1 MNDLIMTVNGWVATD
16 PSQHVGPTGAR
27 LTSFRLASTSRFFD
41 RDKGE
46 WTDGRTEWFT
56 IKVFRGAAITVANS
70 IKKGQPVTVHGRFR
84 TNEWEGEGGTRT
96 DLVIDATSVGHD
108 LTRGTAEFTRAFG
121 DASLAGDDAVAEG
134 APEDGPAEDGPAE
147 DGAAEASVEET
158 DVKGAD
164 GGEDEESE
172 AGSVEE
178 PLALSA

>member
-56 IKVFRGAAITVANS
+56 VKVFRNAAITVANS

-84 TNEWEGEGGTRT
+84 TNEWESDGGTRT

-121 DASLAGDDAVAEG
+121 DAALSGDSGAGDAGADEG
-134 APEDGPAEDGPAE
+134 
-147 DGAAEASVEET
+147 GADEG
-158 DVKGAD
+158 GAD
-164 GGEDEESE
+164 GGGDAARPTENPDDAAE
-172 AGSVEE
+172 ADSVEE

>member
-1 MNDLIMTVNGWVATD
+1 VRQNPKEGGMNDLIMTVNGWVATD

-56 IKVFRGAAITVANS
+56 VKVFRGAAITVANS

-121 DASLAGDDAVAEG
+121 DASLAGDDAAEEG
-134 APEDGPAEDGPAE
+134 IAEDGT
-147 DGAAEASVEET
+147 AEASADET
-158 DVKGAD
+158 DDAATEAAD
-164 GGEDEESE
+164 
-172 AGSVEE
+172 AGSVEA

>member
-56 IKVFRGAAITVANS
+56 VKVFRNAAITVANS

-121 DASLAGDDAVAEG
+121 DASLAGDDGSADAAAENDESAEG
-134 APEDGPAEDGPAE
+134 GD
-147 DGAAEASVEET
+147 S
-158 DVKGAD
+158 DVRDAD
-164 GGEDEESE
+164 DN
-172 AGSVEE
+172 ADE

>member
-1 MNDLIMTVNGWVATD
+1 MNDLVMTVNGWVATD

-56 IKVFRGAAITVANS
+56 VKVFRGAAITVANS

-84 TNEWEGEGGTRT
+84 TNEWEGDNGSRT

-108 LTRGTAEFTRAFG
+108 LTRGTAEFTRAYG
-121 DASLAGDDAVAEG
+121 DATLAGDDGAEAGTDDGAADESTGDQPTDDAASDDADG
-134 APEDGPAEDGPAE
+134 APEGEAED
-147 DGAAEASVEET
+147 
-158 DVKGAD
+158 
-164 GGEDEESE
+164 ES
-172 AGSVEE
+172 
-178 PLALSA
+178 LALSA

>member
-1 MNDLIMTVNGWVATD
+1 MNDLIMTVNGWAATD

-56 IKVFRGAAITVANS
+56 VKVFRNAAITVANS

-121 DASLAGDDAVAEG
+121 DAALAGDDGA
-134 APEDGPAEDGPAE
+134 APEVDGDVDGAGAS
-147 DGAAEASVEET
+147 GAAEPSEAERGE
-158 DVKGAD
+158 AD
-164 GGEDEESE
+164 PNVDADESE
-172 AGSVEE
+172 E
-178 PLALSA
+178 LALSA

>member
-56 IKVFRGAAITVANS
+56 VKVFRNAAITVANS

-84 TNEWEGEGGTRT
+84 TSEWEGEGGTRT

-121 DASLAGDDAVAEG
+121 DAALEGEDAGDSDATTPGATGGADAAAEEPAEAGDDPGDLDA
-134 APEDGPAEDGPAE
+134 D
-147 DGAAEASVEET
+147 VE
-158 DVKGAD
+158 
-164 GGEDEESE
+164 
-172 AGSVEE
+172 
-178 PLALSA
+178 LALSA

>member
-56 IKVFRGAAITVANS
+56 VKVFRGAAITVANS

-121 DASLAGDDAVAEG
+121 DASLAGDDAADGG
-134 APEDGPAEDGPAE
+134 AVD
-147 DGAAEASVEET
+147 DGAADDDAPGESAG
-158 DVKGAD
+158 DAD
-164 GGEDEESE
+164 GAGTEDVE
-172 AGSVEE
+172 ADSAEE

>member
-56 IKVFRGAAITVANS
+56 IKVFRNAAITVANS

-121 DASLAGDDAVAEG
+121 DAALAADAGLEDAE
-134 APEDGPAEDGPAE
+134 APEDGVGDDADAGSES
-147 DGAAEASVEET
+147 AAEEPEGVA
-158 DVKGAD
+158 G
-164 GGEDEESE
+164 DEPKEM
-172 AGSVEE
+172 
-178 PLALSA
+178 ALSA

>member
-41 RDKGE
+41 RDKGD

-56 IKVFRGAAITVANS
+56 VKVFRNAAITVANS
-70 IKKGQPVTVHGRFR
+70 IKKGQPVTVNGRFR

-108 LTRGTAEFTRAFG
+108 LTRGTADFTRAFG
-121 DASLAGDDAVAEG
+121 DATLAGDDEAADGAVEGGDSAEG
-134 APEDGPAEDGPAE
+134 GDSVGSDADGNADAA
-147 DGAAEASVEET
+147 GASEAEET
-158 DVKGAD
+158 D
-164 GGEDEESE
+164 
-172 AGSVEE
+172 E

>member
-27 LTSFRLASTSRFFD
+27 LTSFRMASTSRFFD

-56 IKVFRGAAITVANS
+56 VKVFRNAAITVANS

-84 TNEWEGEGGTRT
+84 TNEWEGDNGTRT

-121 DASLAGDDAVAEG
+121 DASLAGDDDGEAPENEAPENGVPAGDASDGAAADGTARVEDEAVAEDE
-134 APEDGPAEDGPAE
+134 PE
-147 DGAAEASVEET
+147 
-158 DVKGAD
+158 K
-164 GGEDEESE
+164 
-172 AGSVEE
+172 
-178 PLALSA
+178 LALSA

>member
-56 IKVFRGAAITVANS
+56 VKVFRNAAITVANS
-70 IKKGQPVTVHGRFR
+70 VKKGQPVTVHGRFR
-84 TNEWEGEGGTRT
+84 TSEWEGEGGTRT

-121 DASLAGDDAVAEG
+121 DAALAGEDDGTGDVGAEG
-134 APEDGPAEDGPAE
+134 
-147 DGAAEASVEET
+147 
-158 DVKGAD
+158 GAD
-164 GGEDEESE
+164 AGAGGFAVDGGSAEPDADSKVDAKDKSEPIDES
-172 AGSVEE
+172 
-178 PLALSA
+178 LALSA

>member
-56 IKVFRGAAITVANS
+56 VKVFRSAAITVANS
-70 IKKGQPVTVHGRFR
+70 IHKGQPVTVHGRFR
-84 TNEWEGEGGTRT
+84 TAEWEGEAGTRV

-108 LTRGTAEFTRAFG
+108 LTKGTAEFTRAFG
-121 DASLAGDDAVAEG
+121 DAGLATDDGDADEHSAEPTPDDPERDTEDDTEGGTPTEADA
-134 APEDGPAEDGPAE
+134 D
-147 DGAAEASVEET
+147 EAVT
-158 DVKGAD
+158 Q
-164 GGEDEESE
+164 
-172 AGSVEE
+172 
-178 PLALSA
+178 ALSA

>member
-56 IKVFRGAAITVANS
+56 VKVFRGAAITVANS

-121 DASLAGDDAVAEG
+121 DASLAGDG
-134 APEDGPAEDGPAE
+134 AAE
-147 DGAAEASVEET
+147 DGAAEASANE
-158 DVKGAD
+158 AD
-164 GGEDEESE
+164 GAAEASVDDSDGTATEVAD

>member
-56 IKVFRGAAITVANS
+56 VKVFRNAAITVANS

-121 DASLAGDDAVAEG
+121 DASLAGADGAGDEAAEG
-134 APEDGPAEDGPAE
+134 AEDGGDSGEPGGDDNADAA
-147 DGAAEASVEET
+147 GA
-158 DVKGAD
+158 
-164 GGEDEESE
+164 SE
-172 AGSVEE
+172 AEEIEE
-178 PLALSA
+178 PRALSA

>member
-56 IKVFRGAAITVANS
+56 VKVFRGAAITVANS

-121 DASLAGDDAVAEG
+121 DASLAGDDDAV
-134 APEDGPAEDGPAE
+134 
-147 DGAAEASVEET
+147 EASADE
-158 DVKGAD
+158 AD
-164 GGEDEESE
+164 GDTTETPD
-172 AGSVEE
+172 AGSAEE

>member
-56 IKVFRGAAITVANS
+56 VKVFRNAAITVANS

-121 DASLAGDDAVAEG
+121 DAALAGDDEAADD
-134 APEDGPAEDGPAE
+134 ATDGIAQDGIAEDGDPAE
-147 DGAAEASVEET
+147 RAVDGKANANDEAKEI
-158 DVKGAD
+158 
-164 GGEDEESE
+164 DES
-172 AGSVEE
+172 
-178 PLALSA
+178 LALSA